1 MRPAIYRLIGY
12 LGILAVLGLV
22 FLMYTRPD
30 FMFNLANQV
39 WGCF

>member
-1 MRPAIYRLIGY
+1 MKLSVKW
-12 LGILAVLGLV
+12 LGVVAALAVLVMV
-22 FLMYTRPD
+22 FELYTRPD